1 MLTLQLPRAR
11 YPATAH
17 ADVARQPGA
26 CPPAVCQQHV
36 LWTQPRRRLGPV
48 CMCRTLA
55 HARRARARARVSVWR
70 RMVLTGKITA
80 SWLRPRDTRLGK
92 VVIARKREFHS

>member
-48 CMCRTLA
+48 SCRTLA
-55 HARRARARARVSVWR
+55 HPPSTHVETD
-70 RMVLTGKITA
+70 LD
-80 SWLRPRDTRLGK
+80 LPRYLEDDEKCIDG
-92 VVIARKREFHS
+92 ES

>member
-48 CMCRTLA
+48 SCRTLA
-55 HARRARARARVSVWR
+55 QLQAPTIRCKR
-70 RMVLTGKITA
+70 TG
-80 SWLRPRDTRLGK
+80 SR
-92 VVIARKREFHS
+92 F